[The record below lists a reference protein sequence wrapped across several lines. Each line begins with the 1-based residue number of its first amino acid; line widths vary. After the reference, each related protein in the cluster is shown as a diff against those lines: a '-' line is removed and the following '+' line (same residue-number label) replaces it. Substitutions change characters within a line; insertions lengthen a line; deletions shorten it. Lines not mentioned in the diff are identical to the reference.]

1 MQCHDYHLTS
11 CFMPCG
17 VRRVSDG
24 ELLEVCLIESAVSCA
39 AGLAAASG
47 NEKVQANAIRAL
59 GYLLASYSCSSSRIA
74 AGSAQR
80 ASAGGQ
86 PDRMPCSSPRCSSQQ
101 NVGQDSLAEHRPGW
115 VEPGLQALCTALQ
128 SASVKVQWNACYAV
142 GALLRCR
149 HAGAAALRLGL
160 LEEILQQLLHTLQH
174 SSNFKAI
181 LCILPESFSHRTPRP
196 YPNLG
201 LTSLGMLRHC
211 QRQRGSNA
219 PNTPGQ
225 VNGAL

>member
-1 MQCHDYHLTS
+1 M
-11 CFMPCG
+11 
-17 VRRVSDG
+17 R
-24 ELLEVCLIESAVSCA
+24 ELFEGCLIEAAVSGA

-59 GYLLASYSCSSSRIA
+59 GYLLASNSCSCRRLA

-86 PDRMPCSSPRCSSQQ
+86 PDRMPCSSRRCSSQQ

-115 VEPGLQALCTALQ
+115 VEPGLHALCTALQ

-160 LEEILQQLLHTLQH
+160 LEGMLQQLLHTLQH

-181 LCILPESFSHRTPRP
+181 LCKIP
-196 YPNLG
+196 
-201 LTSLGMLRHC
+201 
-211 QRQRGSNA
+211 GSI
-219 PNTPGQ
+219 THQMPGP
-225 VNGAL
+225 